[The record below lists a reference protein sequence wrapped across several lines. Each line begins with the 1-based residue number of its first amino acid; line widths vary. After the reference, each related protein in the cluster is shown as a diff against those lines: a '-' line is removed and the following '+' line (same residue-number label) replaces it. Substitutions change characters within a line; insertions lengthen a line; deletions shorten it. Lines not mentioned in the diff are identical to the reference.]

1 MKDSEMQYVIDIV
14 GEEEILDKIGW
25 SNGKNLFKIDPKMPY
40 EEAEKLIDQ
49 NPDRAFLFSLSNV
62 PFERREH
69 IQLAGL
75 SQRLDTQYYLKN
87 TTGTKNIAF
96 LGASQTAYYSDPLVG
111 LYLKEINSQVALK
124 QVDVADLDKFPVA
137 INSGTQWSNES
148 LQRLHPQEWT
158 PRPASGIFTVICHK
172 ENFSLR
178 KQIAKLHFSESQVLG
193 NIERRVEQLI
203 SAKSGILLLGTYCFI
218 NAQHNY
224 QIYLVIDRGNGLEH
238 LSTSQSTS
246 HGLEEALM
254 AKLI

>member
-1 MKDSEMQYVIDIV
+1 MKDSEIQYVIDIV
-14 GEEEILDKIGW
+14 GEDGMLDKIGW
-25 SNGKNLFKIDPKMPY
+25 SNGKNLFEIDPELPY
-40 EEAEKLIDQ
+40 DEAEKLIDE
-49 NPDRAFLFSLSNV
+49 NPNLAFLFALSNV
-62 PFERREH
+62 PFERSEH

-87 TTGTKNIAF
+87 TTDTKNIAF
-96 LGASQTAYYSDPLVG
+96 LGASQTVYYSDPLVAI
-111 LYLKEINSQVALK
+111 YLKEINSQVALK

-137 INSGTQWSNES
+137 INPGSQWSNES

-172 ENFSLR
+172 ENISLR

-203 SAKSGILLLGTYCFI
+203 SAESGILLLGTYCFI
-218 NAQHNY
+218 DKQHNY
-224 QIYLVIDRGNGLEH
+224 QIYLVIDRGNGIEH
-238 LSTSQSTS
+238 LNISQSTS

-254 AKLI
+254 AKLL